1 MNFNNNSI
9 KIFLPVIIFFL
20 FTATFSSCKK
30 YLDAKPDYSQST
42 PGALT
47 DLQAILDDAEYM
59 NKRSP
64 SIAEAPADDYFLPEA
79 SYNSLDDQ
87 SKKIYTWNL
96 TDYTFPDDWASLYT
110 QVYNA
115 NLCLENLKKIDRT
128 DANAREWDHVKGSAL
143 FFRAY
148 AFLTLTWTFS
158 RAYDKNSAK
167 SDYGIALRTS
177 SDFNVPST
185 RATVEDSYRQILED
199 LKEALPYLPDLQPI
213 PLRPSKAA
221 VYGALARTYLSMRI
235 YDSAFTFAN
244 AALQLNDHLL
254 DYNNVDTSS
263 SLPFTKYNEE
273 VIFHSVIGQ
282 HTLSSAHPY
291 YARIDSTLYSSYLQ
305 NDLRK
310 KSFFLTEQ
318 DGIQFKGMY
327 NSDPYLP
334 FTGIATDE
342 MYLVRAECEAR
353 LNKLSDA
360 LNDLNTLLEKRFV
373 TGTYVPITITDPS
386 LVLDTILAERRK
398 ELVMRTLRW
407 IDIKRLNKEGRD
419 ITPTRIING
428 ERFTLPPND
437 NRYAIPLPVDIIQL
451 TGMPQ
456 NPL

>member
-1 MNFNNNSI
+1 MNFKNNSI
-9 KIFLPVIIFFL
+9 RTFWPAIIFFL
-20 FTATFSSCKK
+20 FTAVSSSCKK

-42 PGALT
+42 PDGLA

-79 SYNSLDDQ
+79 TYNSLDDP

-115 NLCLENLKKIDRT
+115 NLCLESLQKIDRT
-128 DANAREWDHVKGSAL
+128 DANRRQWDNVKGSAL

-158 RAYDKNSAK
+158 RAYDNNSAN

-185 RATVEDSYRQILED
+185 RATVEDSYRQILKD
-199 LKEALPYLPDLQPI
+199 FKEALPYLPDLQPI
-213 PLRPSKAA
+213 PLRPSKVA
-221 VYGALARTYLSMRI
+221 VYGGLARTYLSMRI

-244 AALQLNDHLL
+244 EALQLNDHLS

-263 SLPFTKYNEE
+263 LLPFTKYNEE

-282 HTLSSAHPY
+282 HTLSSAHPD
-291 YARIDSTLYSSYLQ
+291 YARIDSTLYNSYDH

-310 KSFFLTEQ
+310 RSFFSIEG
-318 DGIQFKGMY
+318 DGVRFKGMY
-327 NSDPYLP
+327 NDNPYLP

-342 MYLVRAECEAR
+342 MYLTRAECEAR
-353 LNKLSDA
+353 LNKVSDA

-373 TGTYVPITITDPS
+373 TGTFVPIAIADPS
-386 LVLDTILAERRK
+386 QVLDTILAERRK

-407 IDIKRLNKEGRD
+407 IDIKRLNKEGRG
-419 ITPTRIING
+419 ITPTRMING
-428 ERFTLPPND
+428 ERFTLVPND
-437 NRYAIPLPVDIIQL
+437 NKYAIPLPADIIKL